1 MRCLYKIQCVFLTG
15 LYSIGFANN
24 ITVSNTTTTGQN
36 TASDFTLV
44 EFDLNWQ
51 NSWRHNSSNGSI
63 SYLGVKT
70 GGANYTAAPN
80 VYIGSQGAVAWAAS
94 TQFTAGQLLEV
105 TATPNRYY
113 VVTQTLTTGATAP
126 VHNTGTTNNL
136 LFVAI
141 SNGGGTG
148 ATATASVSGGAVT
161 AFTVTNGGQNYTSLP
176 SITIAPTNG
185 GSGATA
191 DVYNASWWDAAWV
204 FVKFQVGTS
213 DVVHLNCVLTT
224 GSNTVTLNSVAGL
237 RVGMPVYIQSG
248 SSTFSQ
254 GLTPVITAIN
264 TANKI
269 VTLSV
274 NAATTASNN
283 MLVFKRIWEHA
294 RLNTTAANHTAPAGS
309 TISVPSDGTG
319 VFIHRSSAG
328 TGAFNLT
335 DVQLRWDYGLNG
347 MPDDAMIQVQ
357 VFAIEM
363 VYVPQGGFSVG
374 SGGINNSAEFYTYTS
389 NVPYLISSEGQ
400 ITVGTSNGN
409 LYYPNNTNYG
419 GDRQGP
425 IPAAF
430 PKGFNAFYCMKYEI
444 SQGQYRDF
452 LNCLTGI
459 QQTARTASGGVS
471 SPAGTPALSNS
482 NRNGIVIQNPGVTA
496 SLTPAVYACNLDA
509 DANFN
514 ETVDGEWIACNLIS
528 WMDGCAYADWS
539 GLRPMTELEF
549 EKACR
554 GFQVPVADEYAW
566 GNTSITAA
574 TGISN
579 SGATSETFSN
589 SGANCA
595 HLNGIGGPLRVGA
608 FATATTT
615 RSQSGA
621 SYWGIMEL
629 SGNVME
635 RAVSVGDAVGR
646 NFTGTHGNGIL
657 SKYGHAN
664 ASTWPGIDANS
675 EVTSGNGSGLRAGG
689 AVLNLAARTEVSD
702 RDQADDPTASGNRHA
717 ARGFR
722 AVRIAP

>member
-1 MRCLYKIQCVFLTG
+1 MRCLYKFHCIFLIG
-15 LYSIGFANN
+15 ICSVGFANN

-36 TASDFTLV
+36 TGSDFTLV
-44 EFDLNWQ
+44 EFDLSWQ
-51 NSWRHNSSNGSI
+51 NSWRHNSINGSI

-80 VYIGSQGAVAWAAS
+80 VYIGSEGAVAWVAS

-105 TATPNRYY
+105 AATPNRYY
-113 VVTQTLTTGATAP
+113 VVTQTHTTQATAP
-126 VHNTGTTNNL
+126 THNTGTTNNL
-136 LFVAI
+136 LFVSV

-204 FVKFQVGTS
+204 FVKFQVGAN

-237 RVGMPVYIQSG
+237 RVGMPVYIQAG
-248 SSTFSQ
+248 SSSFGS
-254 GLTPVITAIN
+254 TPVITAIN
-264 TANKI
+264 TATKV

-274 NAATTASNN
+274 NASGTHSDN
-283 MLVFKRIWEHA
+283 MLVFRRIWEHA
-294 RLNTTAANHTAPAGS
+294 ILNTSSINHTAPAGS
-309 TISVPSDGTG
+309 TISVPSGG
-319 VFIHRSSAG
+319 IGAFIHRSSAG
-328 TGAFNLT
+328 TGTFNLT
-335 DVQLRWDYGLNG
+335 DVQLRWDYGVNG
-347 MPDDAMIQVQ
+347 IPDDAMIQVQ

-363 VYVPQGGFSVG
+363 VYVPQGSFSVG
-374 SGGINNSAEFYTYTS
+374 SGGNGFAEFYTHTS
-389 NVPYLISSEGQ
+389 NVPFVISSEGQ

-409 LYYPNNTNYG
+409 LYYPNLNTITG

-452 LNCLTGI
+452 LNCLTFR
-459 QQTARTASGGVS
+459 QQQVRTANSNTGS
-471 SPAGTPALSNS
+471 AGSAALSNS
-482 NRNGIVIQNPGVTA
+482 SRNGIDLQTPGDLA
-496 SLTPAVYACNLDA
+496 SLTPAVYACNLDI
-509 DANFN
+509 DANYN
-514 ETVDGEWIACNLIS
+514 EAVDGEWIACNFLN
-528 WMDGCAYADWS
+528 WMDGCAFADWS

-554 GFQVPVADEYAW
+554 GFQVPVPDEYAW

-579 SGATSETFSN
+579 SGATNETYSN
-589 SGANCA
+589 AGANCA

-608 FATATTT
+608 FATGTTT
-615 RSQSGA
+615 RTQSGA

-629 SGNVME
+629 SGNVQE
-635 RAVSVGDAVGR
+635 RAVTVGHSLGR
-646 NFTGTHGNGIL
+646 SFTGIHGNGTL
-657 SKYGHAN
+657 SSNGHAN
-664 ASTWPGIDANS
+664 VSAWPDPNANS
-675 EVTSGNGSGLRAGG
+675 EVTGGTGSGLRAG
-689 AVLNLAARTEVSD
+689 AAELNSAPRTEVSD
-702 RDQADDPTASGNRHA
+702 RDQANDPTASGNRHG

-722 AVRIAP
+722 AVRTAP